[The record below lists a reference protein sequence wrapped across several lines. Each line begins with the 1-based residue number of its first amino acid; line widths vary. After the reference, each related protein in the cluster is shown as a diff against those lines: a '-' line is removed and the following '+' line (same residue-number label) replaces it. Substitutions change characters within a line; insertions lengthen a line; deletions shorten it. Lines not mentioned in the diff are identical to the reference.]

1 MRRSALFIALA
12 VAAAAP
18 ISAAPLQHKTGPQ
31 HKTGEEKLQELLKD
45 RVAGKPVSCLSLPAL
60 RDSQIIDGT
69 AIVYRSGSKLYV
81 NRPRSDAK
89 WLNSDDILL
98 TRTSGGDLCSID
110 TVYLLDRDTH
120 FTRGFVTLG
129 DFVPYERVR
138 GGK

>member
-1 MRRSALFIALA
+1 MRKSALFIALA
-12 VAAAAP
+12 VAATAP
-18 ISAAPLQHKTGPQ
+18 LSAATPQ
-31 HKTGEEKLQELLKD
+31 HKTGEERLQELLKD
-45 RVAGKPVSCLSLPAL
+45 RVAGKPVSCLSLPTL
-60 RDSQIIDGT
+60 RESTIIDGT

-89 WLNSDDILL
+89 WLDSDDILL
-98 TRTSGGDLCSID
+98 TRTSSGELCSID

-138 GGK
+138 SGK

>member
-1 MRRSALFIALA
+1 MRRSALFITLA

-31 HKTGEEKLQELLKD
+31 HKTGEEALQELLKG
-45 RVAGKPVSCLSLPAL
+45 RVAGKPVSCLSLPTL
-60 RDSQIIDGT
+60 RESEIIDGT

-89 WLNSDDILL
+89 WLDSDDILL
-98 TRTSGGDLCSID
+98 TKTSGGELCSID